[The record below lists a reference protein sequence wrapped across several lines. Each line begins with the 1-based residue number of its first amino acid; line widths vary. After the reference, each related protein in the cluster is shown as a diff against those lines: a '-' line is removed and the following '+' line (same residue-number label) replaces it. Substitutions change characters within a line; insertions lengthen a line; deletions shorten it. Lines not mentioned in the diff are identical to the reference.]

1 MGCVGGWSVL
11 CCRHGGKRMLSDC
24 YRRERPPLVVRE
36 AGCPPRALGGG
47 GGELKFISINN

>member
-1 MGCVGGWSVL
+1 MF
-11 CCRHGGKRMLSDC
+11 SDC

-47 GGELKFISINN
+47 S